1 MCINFLKHHPCRE
14 GGQKEANVEKH
25 GKPIENVFIS
35 PVPLAVQW
43 TLKSLFQH
51 HSSKA
56 SILWHSA
63 FFIVQL
69 SHPYMTTG
77 KTIALTIQTFVSKI
91 MPLLFNMLSRLIIAF
106 ILSSKHLLIS

>member
-35 PVPLAVQW
+35 PVPLAVQR
-43 TLKSLFQH
+43 TLKSLLQY

-56 SILWHSA
+56 
-63 FFIVQL
+63 
-69 SHPYMTTG
+69 
-77 KTIALTIQTFVSKI
+77 
-91 MPLLFNMLSRLIIAF
+91 
-106 ILSSKHLLIS
+106 